1 MDVRGVF
8 IILVGLALAI
18 GLFTQYKKIPALFQ
32 LLVGIL
38 LIFKIIIGTAILLNK
53 TDLIVV
59 LLLLDLI
66 FGEISIVLFNK
77 KTQFSKNEISL
88 FYANR
93 ILFVILVFWFVL
105 KLYAF

>member
-18 GLFTQYKKIPALFQ
+18 GLFTQHKKIPALFQ

-77 KTQFSKNEISL
+77 KTQLSKNEISL